1 MKINHNKRF
10 DETIFNTTLENGLS
24 VIIVHKPEFRNH
36 VALLGT
42 NFGAKQLHQI
52 VNGNDVV
59 FNSGVAHF
67 LEHKL
72 FEKQDEDI
80 LSTFTNMGASANAF
94 TSYNET
100 VYYFSTTQQLE
111 LPLNTLLDFVMD
123 LSVTEQGVTKEKG
136 IIIEELK
143 MYQEMP
149 LFRLSMEVLESLF
162 VHHPLKH
169 DIAGTVESVNAITKE
184 ELEQAYFTNYHPSQL
199 VLSIVS
205 PTTPEKIVEIIQK
218 NQKEKGSTNQL
229 EVINPKIDEPQ
240 EVARPFHKILMN
252 VNNPKIALA
261 YKQSLPFKDQLEA
274 YKANVMMQ
282 MILDLNFSKLNPDY
296 QSWIDANLI
305 NDLFVYQSDFG
316 LDYGYF
322 EFIAETQLINEFK
335 SFISD
340 KLENLEILPEKLLQL
355 KKRYLG
361 ENISD
366 LSDFESFAI
375 NNFRAHFVG
384 SNPFELIELIESI
397 TESELQNFISDLS
410 LENKVEVLLQNS

>member
-1 MKINHNKRF
+1 MKTNHNKRF
-10 DETIFNTTLENGLS
+10 DETIYSTTLENGLT

-36 VALLGT
+36 VALCGT

-123 LSVTEQGVTKEKG
+123 LSVTEQGVAKEKG

-162 VHHPLKH
+162 AHHPLKH

-205 PTTPEKIVEIIQK
+205 PTLPEKIIEIIEN
-218 NQKEKGSTNQL
+218 NQIEKGSTNQL

-240 EVARPFHKILMN
+240 EVARPFHKIVMN

-261 YKQSLPFKDQLEA
+261 YKQSLPFNDQLEA

-282 MILDLNFSKLNPDY
+282 MILDLNFSKLNPEY
-296 QSWIDANLI
+296 QSWIDSDLI

-322 EFIAETQLINEFK
+322 EFIAETQLIDEFK
-335 SFISD
+335 SFITN
-340 KLENLEILPEKLLQL
+340 KLENLEIVPEKLLQL

-375 NNFRAHFVG
+375 NNFRAHFIG
-384 SNPFELIELIESI
+384 TNPFELIELIESI
-397 TESELQNFISDLS
+397 TESELKKFISNLT
-410 LENKVEVLLQNS
+410 LKNNVEVLLQNS

>member
-1 MKINHNKRF
+1 MKTNHNKRF
-10 DETIFNTTLENGLS
+10 DETIYSTTLENGLT

-36 VALLGT
+36 VALCGT

-123 LSVTEQGVTKEKG
+123 LSVTEQGVAKEKG

-162 VHHPLKH
+162 AHHPLKH

-205 PTTPEKIVEIIQK
+205 PTLPEKIIEIIEN
-218 NQKEKGSTNQL
+218 NQIEKGSTNQL

-240 EVARPFHKILMN
+240 EVARPFHKIVMN

-261 YKQSLPFKDQLEA
+261 YKQSLPFNDQLEA

-282 MILDLNFSKLNPDY
+282 MILDLNFSKLNPEY
-296 QSWIDANLI
+296 QSWIDSDLI

-322 EFIAETQLINEFK
+322 EFIAETQLIDEFK
-335 SFISD
+335 SFITN
-340 KLENLEILPEKLLQL
+340 KLENLEIVPEKLLQL

-375 NNFRAHFVG
+375 NNFRAHFIG
-384 SNPFELIELIESI
+384 TNPFELIELIESI
-397 TESELQNFISDLS
+397 TESELKNFISNLT
-410 LENKVEVLLQNS
+410 LKNNVEVLLQNS